1 MANKRDYYEILG
13 VSKNA
18 SEAEIKSAYRKLA
31 RQHHPDVDKTAGAAE
46 RFKEVS
52 EAYQVLSDPGKRK
65 TYDQFGHSAFA
76 PGGGG
81 QRAGNPFEGGF
92 NPFGGAQG
100 GPFGQG
106 DFSYSWS
113 SSGGHGSSGGAQ
125 SGFEGFADPFEL
137 FSQIFGMGG
146 FGEEFNRGFRR
157 RQTYQMD
164 LTFDEAVHGVTKEI
178 EIQRVEGNQGRVH
191 RERMSIKIPAGVD
204 EGTRMRFGD
213 VDIVFRVR
221 RHPFFHREG
230 ADIFTQESIPVPQA
244 VLGDTIEVK
253 TIHGKVKLRIP
264 PATQPGS
271 LVRIKGKGVPTL
283 KGGSG
288 DHYVRVKVEVPKN
301 LTGKEKQLYE
311 QLGQS

>member
-1 MANKRDYYEILG
+1 MSDYYEILG
-13 VSKNA
+13 VGKSA

-92 NPFGGAQG
+92 NPFGNG
-100 GPFGQG
+100 G
-106 DFSYSWS
+106 FSYSWS
-113 SSGGHGSSGGAQ
+113 SSSGQG
-125 SGFEGFADPFEL
+125 EGFADPFEL
-137 FSQIFGMGG
+137 FEQIFGMSG
-146 FGEEFNRGFRR
+146 FGAEFSRGFRR

-178 EIQRVEGNQGRVH
+178 EIQRVEGNQGRMAK
-191 RERMSIKIPAGVD
+191 ERMTIKIPAGVD

-230 ADIFTQESIPVPQA
+230 ADIFTEETIPVPQA

-271 LVRIKGKGVPTL
+271 LVRVKGKGVPTL

-301 LTGKEKQLYE
+301 LTSKEKQLYE
-311 QLGQS
+311 QLAQSLGKKKSWF